1 MTEKQFQRKLKKMQ
15 KEGERYKQI
24 KEVAD
29 AYVGYFPEKKERK
42 TSNIMLIVSVI
53 AVLSYVIAAFWVQ
66 LVTGMEISPTVTTL
80 YFAFWTTEIYSMSRI
95 RINKERYKQNIF
107 TSEFIDG
114 DGING

>member
-24 KEVAD
+24 KEVSD
-29 AYVGYFPEKKERK
+29 AYAEYFPTKKERK
-42 TSNIMLIVSVI
+42 VSNIMLVISVA
-53 AVLSYVIAAFWVQ
+53 AVLGYVVAAFWVQ
-66 LVTGMEISPTVTTL
+66 LMTGVEVSPTVTTL
-80 YFAFWTTEIYSMSRI
+80 YFSFWVTEIWSLSRI

-107 TSEFIDG
+107 TSEFTDG